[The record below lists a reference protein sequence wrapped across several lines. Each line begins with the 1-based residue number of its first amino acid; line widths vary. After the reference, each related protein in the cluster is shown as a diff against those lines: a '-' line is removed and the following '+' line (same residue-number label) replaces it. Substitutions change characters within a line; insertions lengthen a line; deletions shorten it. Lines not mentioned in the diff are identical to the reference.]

1 MSTAWGDAER
11 AGEMGFDIVR
21 KRGGEFAG
29 DDMSAHAALASGKNP
44 PAVGAQELL
53 LDGCPSLPSKSGVEA
68 VIGLAVDEVDGAL
81 AITERGC
88 KMVKI

>member
-1 MSTAWGDAER
+1 
-11 AGEMGFDIVR
+11 MGFDIVR